1 MTSTARARVLAALM
15 AVVAAAGIVAGEV
28 LTAGWP
34 LPITEWLFGAACM
47 LLPAVGWL
55 IAVRRSDNVYG
66 WLLLASAD
74 CLGLGGLG
82 VGLLTRNDAGEGLI
96 PVLGALLASL
106 YTIFYGLTWVFV
118 PLLFSDGRLPSR
130 GWRVGAWIA
139 ATSITVHWL
148 GALLFPDEIWAG
160 TFSGGGGNPLGLSG
174 TAGLLAAFVGG
185 TGQVATFIAGLSVLV
200 SLIRRWWRST
210 STERRRL
217 RWMVAGS
224 GVTLGDSC

>member
-1 MTSTARARVLAALM
+1 
-15 AVVAAAGIVAGEV
+15 
-28 LTAGWP
+28 
-34 LPITEWLFGAACM
+34 M

-66 WLLLASAD
+66 WLLLASAG

-82 VGLLTRNDAGEGLI
+82 VGLLVRNDAGEGLI

-118 PLLFSDGRLPSR
+118 PLLFPDGRLPSR
-130 GWRVGAWIA
+130 GWRAGAWIA
-139 ATSITVHWL
+139 ATSNTTPTRL

-160 TFSGGGGNPLGLSG
+160 AAPVAGATRRGLSG

-185 TGQVATFIAGLSVLV
+185 TAQAATFVGGAVVLV

-210 STERRRL
+210 STQRRRL

-224 GVTLGDSC
+224 GSPSGDSC